1 VKRWRYSVGLKA
13 AAAAAIQI
21 LSVIFVLCLMILIML
36 FQKDVFHFEERRG
49 TPYESSNYFTNQL
62 KEAAQEILEF
72 CELRR
77 DFETNQV
84 FDPNKPVDIWQYYER
99 QEISQVKKNKK
110 NAVIYNL
117 GDLAE
122 WSRAYTTSVY
132 EFVSEYEVDN
142 GISQRRIIYKN
153 GENVFSE
160 EKSISGFMDMA
171 PELRD
176 RIIENVEYYYGGS
189 YSTTGDMGI
198 SQEYFHSGETDTA
211 EVVVAETKEESF
223 TDEELQGVIQKVLN
237 GQLYGLDAKELE
249 WLLISMD
256 NMRFFNH
263 SVAYDFIDEEYLPKN
278 GVGIWENFMGG
289 TVSLE
294 DMQNSYRA
302 LNYTLEQ
309 IGQKVRQYRECLNT
323 YHNATTGS
331 NLSYWISR
339 DMESAAYT
347 NMKDSKTSALA
358 EYGKNLG
365 KYLLYRENDIHFET
379 NINGMEEYFYQH
391 IEPVYGNKGSVLFLG
406 FDTSVPFPDKFQE
419 AKQEYQKM
427 HPWVQICMWGA
438 GLSFLTILI
447 VFIYLSIVAG
457 KKDDSGKVH
466 LNLFDRI
473 PTEFLLLLFVVEIIV
488 SVWAGGKVLY
498 QYESNYQTLMM
509 IGGGITFV
517 ATAFLMVFYLSFV
530 RRIRA
535 GGLWSGSMI
544 GWFFRGIGLL
554 FTSRKSLTKMV
565 IWFVL
570 HLMACVILLPMIA
583 TCYNDDIHVLGVV
596 MFSIL
601 CGVEGVLII
610 REGVQRNKVLDGIGK
625 IASGD
630 LEYKIAEEELKGD
643 NCRLAQAVNTIGEG
657 LYHAVD
663 ASMKNE
669 RLQADL
675 ITNVSHDIKTPLTS
689 IINYVDLL
697 KREKLDNERAQGYIA
712 VLESKSQRLKQL
724 AEDLVEASRISSG
737 NIKLEME
744 RINLVE
750 LVHQTEG
757 EFAER
762 FEERSLQVMSNLPR
776 ESVIILADGR
786 RIWRVLENLY
796 NNVAKYAMEHTRVYV
811 DMEADGS
818 QVLFSIKN
826 ISENPLN
833 IPAEELTERF
843 IRGDISRSTEGSG
856 LGLSIAKNLMTM
868 MGGTFDIYL
877 DGDLFKVMIRFR
889 QEQPNQENQEKT
901 E

>member
-1 VKRWRYSVGLKA
+1 MKRWRYSVGLKA

-36 FQKDVFHFEERRG
+36 FKKDVFHFEERRG

-263 SVAYDFIDEEYLPKN
+263 SVAYDFIDEKYLPKN

-309 IGQKVRQYRECLNT
+309 IGQKVR
-323 YHNATTGS
+323 
-331 NLSYWISR
+331 
-339 DMESAAYT
+339 
-347 NMKDSKTSALA
+347 
-358 EYGKNLG
+358 
-365 KYLLYRENDIHFET
+365 
-379 NINGMEEYFYQH
+379 
-391 IEPVYGNKGSVLFLG
+391 
-406 FDTSVPFPDKFQE
+406 
-419 AKQEYQKM
+419 
-427 HPWVQICMWGA
+427 
-438 GLSFLTILI
+438 
-447 VFIYLSIVAG
+447 
-457 KKDDSGKVH
+457 
-466 LNLFDRI
+466 
-473 PTEFLLLLFVVEIIV
+473 
-488 SVWAGGKVLY
+488 
-498 QYESNYQTLMM
+498 
-509 IGGGITFV
+509 
-517 ATAFLMVFYLSFV
+517 
-530 RRIRA
+530 
-535 GGLWSGSMI
+535 
-544 GWFFRGIGLL
+544 
-554 FTSRKSLTKMV
+554 
-565 IWFVL
+565 
-570 HLMACVILLPMIA
+570 
-583 TCYNDDIHVLGVV
+583 
-596 MFSIL
+596 
-601 CGVEGVLII
+601 
-610 REGVQRNKVLDGIGK
+610 
-625 IASGD
+625 
-630 LEYKIAEEELKGD
+630 
-643 NCRLAQAVNTIGEG
+643 
-657 LYHAVD
+657 
-663 ASMKNE
+663 
-669 RLQADL
+669 
-675 ITNVSHDIKTPLTS
+675 
-689 IINYVDLL
+689 
-697 KREKLDNERAQGYIA
+697 
-712 VLESKSQRLKQL
+712 
-724 AEDLVEASRISSG
+724 
-737 NIKLEME
+737 
-744 RINLVE
+744 
-750 LVHQTEG
+750 
-757 EFAER
+757 
-762 FEERSLQVMSNLPR
+762 
-776 ESVIILADGR
+776 
-786 RIWRVLENLY
+786 
-796 NNVAKYAMEHTRVYV
+796 
-811 DMEADGS
+811 
-818 QVLFSIKN
+818 
-826 ISENPLN
+826 
-833 IPAEELTERF
+833 
-843 IRGDISRSTEGSG
+843 
-856 LGLSIAKNLMTM
+856 
-868 MGGTFDIYL
+868 
-877 DGDLFKVMIRFR
+877 
-889 QEQPNQENQEKT
+889 
-901 E
+901 

>member
-1 VKRWRYSVGLKA
+1 
-13 AAAAAIQI
+13 
-21 LSVIFVLCLMILIML
+21 
-36 FQKDVFHFEERRG
+36 
-49 TPYESSNYFTNQL
+49 
-62 KEAAQEILEF
+62 
-72 CELRR
+72 
-77 DFETNQV
+77 
-84 FDPNKPVDIWQYYER
+84 
-99 QEISQVKKNKK
+99 
-110 NAVIYNL
+110 
-117 GDLAE
+117 
-122 WSRAYTTSVY
+122 
-132 EFVSEYEVDN
+132 
-142 GISQRRIIYKN
+142 
-153 GENVFSE
+153 
-160 EKSISGFMDMA
+160 
-171 PELRD
+171 
-176 RIIENVEYYYGGS
+176 
-189 YSTTGDMGI
+189 
-198 SQEYFHSGETDTA
+198 
-211 EVVVAETKEESF
+211 
-223 TDEELQGVIQKVLN
+223 
-237 GQLYGLDAKELE
+237 
-249 WLLISMD
+249 
-256 NMRFFNH
+256 
-263 SVAYDFIDEEYLPKN
+263 
-278 GVGIWENFMGG
+278 
-289 TVSLE
+289 
-294 DMQNSYRA
+294 
-302 LNYTLEQ
+302 
-309 IGQKVRQYRECLNT
+309 
-323 YHNATTGS
+323 
-331 NLSYWISR
+331 
-339 DMESAAYT
+339 
-347 NMKDSKTSALA
+347 
-358 EYGKNLG
+358 
-365 KYLLYRENDIHFET
+365 
-379 NINGMEEYFYQH
+379 
-391 IEPVYGNKGSVLFLG
+391 
-406 FDTSVPFPDKFQE
+406 
-419 AKQEYQKM
+419 
-427 HPWVQICMWGA
+427 
-438 GLSFLTILI
+438 
-447 VFIYLSIVAG
+447 
-457 KKDDSGKVH
+457 
-466 LNLFDRI
+466 
-473 PTEFLLLLFVVEIIV
+473 
-488 SVWAGGKVLY
+488 
-498 QYESNYQTLMM
+498 
-509 IGGGITFV
+509 
-517 ATAFLMVFYLSFV
+517 
-530 RRIRA
+530 
-535 GGLWSGSMI
+535 
-544 GWFFRGIGLL
+544 
-554 FTSRKSLTKMV
+554 
-565 IWFVL
+565 
-570 HLMACVILLPMIA
+570 
-583 TCYNDDIHVLGVV
+583 